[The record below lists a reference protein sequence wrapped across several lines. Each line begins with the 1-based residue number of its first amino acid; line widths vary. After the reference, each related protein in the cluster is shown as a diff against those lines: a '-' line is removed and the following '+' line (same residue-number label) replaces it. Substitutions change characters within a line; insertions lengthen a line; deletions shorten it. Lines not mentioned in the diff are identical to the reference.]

1 VVEELKDPSK
11 RQIQS
16 KPQNELDTVTK
27 TLDVD
32 EADYE
37 PTQNGG
43 MTVLVGGE
51 EDSGTMP
58 MAQREVILKEIAA
71 FRDRSNRRER
81 NKTWIEEEE
90 KGRNERDNSPM
101 QSEPRRRDR
110 NTENEEKRAA
120 KAGSAQDNIPS
131 GPAADRRKARDY
143 HQSVKFRSSSD
154 RYERDEDD
162 DMPDDELER
171 RRLERKRR
179 DLETNFV
186 DVWLPILASAHC

>member
-1 VVEELKDPSK
+1 MEELKDPSK

-16 KPQNELDTVTK
+16 KTQNQQDTATK

-37 PTQNGG
+37 PADKSG

-51 EDSGTMP
+51 EDSGSMP
-58 MAQREVILKEIAA
+58 LAQREIILKEIAA

-90 KGRNERDNSPM
+90 KARIERDNSPM

-110 NTENEEKRAA
+110 NTENNEEKRAA
-120 KAGSAQDNIPS
+120 KSGSAQDSIPS

-143 HQSVKFRSSSD
+143 NQSVKFRSSSD
-154 RYERDEDD
+154 RYDRDEDD
-162 DMPDDELER
+162 DIPDDELER

-179 DLETNFV
+179 DIETNFV
-186 DVWLPILASAHC
+186 DVWSPS

>member
-1 VVEELKDPSK
+1 MVEELKDPSK

-16 KPQNELDTVTK
+16 KTQNEQDTVTK

-37 PTQNGG
+37 PAQNGG

-58 MAQREVILKEIAA
+58 MAQREIILKEIAA

-131 GPAADRRKARDY
+131 GPAADRRKPRDY

-162 DMPDDELER
+162 DIPDDELER

>member
-1 VVEELKDPSK
+1 MVEELKDPSK

-16 KPQNELDTVTK
+16 KTQNELDTVTK

>member
-16 KPQNELDTVTK
+16 KTQNELDTVTK